1 VGAAA
6 TLWGWIEQGKSAA
19 WLRACTK
26 VGAGP
31 ELHGRPVVVN
41 QGRMDIGAHF
51 HLASLPVVSHLM
63 TGPRGELVIGDHVTI
78 AFGAAVSCQA
88 RIRIGSGTRIAPFL
102 VVADSDFHAVGNRHA
117 VPEPRPVEI
126 GRDVQIGARVTVLP
140 GSRIGDGA
148 RVQAGSTV
156 AGVVAAGAVVAGVPA
171 RVGGLA
177 SPGRGGTES
186 IAERV
191 QSIVG
196 RALGLVTPP
205 AIGDGPGQIPQWD
218 SLGALRILLAMEDE
232 FAIRLSE
239 RDIVCVR
246 RIADLVSIVE
256 ARPAPKSA

>member
-1 VGAAA
+1 VGAAEK
-6 TLWGWIEQGKSAA
+6 LLGWIDQGKAAA
-19 WLRACTK
+19 WLRACTS

-31 ELHGRPVVVN
+31 VLRGRPVVVN
-41 QGRMDIGAHF
+41 EGRMTIGSDF
-51 HLASLPVVSHLM
+51 HLSSRPVVSHLM
-63 TGPRGELVIGDHVTI
+63 TGPRGELVIGDHVAI
-78 AFGAAVSCQA
+78 AFGAAVSCQSS
-88 RIRIGSGTRIAPFL
+88 IRIGSGTRIAPFL
-102 VVADSDFHAVGNRHA
+102 VVADSDFHAVGNRHV

-126 GRDVQIGARVTVLP
+126 GSDVQIGARVTVLP

-156 AGVVAAGAVVAGVPA
+156 AGVVAPGAVVAGVPA

-177 SPGRGGTES
+177 PSARGTES
-186 IAERV
+186 VAERV
-191 QSIVG
+191 QTIVG
-196 RALGLVTPP
+196 RALGLTTPP
-205 AIGDGPGQIPQWD
+205 ATGDGPGQIPQWD

-256 ARPAPKSA
+256 ARPAPRSS